1 MSLREDILATLRKMA
16 PYAEALGSLEGLRH
30 LADAAAGGSDASL
43 LRQQYEREGSVEAI
57 VHASINWFRGERRF
71 WRR

>member
-1 MSLREDILATLRKMA
+1 MTTQRTME
-16 PYAEALGSLEGLRH
+16 PQAEALGSLDGLRH
-30 LADAAAGGSDASL
+30 LADAAAGGSDAAL

-57 VHASINWFRGERRF
+57 VHSAINTFRGERRF